1 MAQSAVLAMGRV
13 GAAMVALVLP
23 IALVRTLDPAS
34 VGRYKLFFLM
44 AATLGTLLSFGFPAS
59 LYFFLPRH
67 PQQRRTLILRSMAIL
82 VLGGV
87 VGAIALELGRPLLA
101 SGFHLTE
108 HREVLL
114 AAIYTGVSLPASLLP
129 VLATTD
135 GRMWLATGAIAGFDV
150 MRALA
155 MVGVALRYHRVDLV
169 LAAAAVVATL
179 QVIALALYV
188 TRQPSEPELA
198 RKATDASLAR
208 AQTTYAFS
216 YQGAIVANLIREQAH
231 AYYVAGVV
239 APGAYAIYAVGLL
252 QVPFVGALAQ
262 SLNDVLIVH
271 GSAMHARRET
281 EALVMLWHRA
291 ALGLALLVLPALA
304 ILWVFAPELFRV
316 LFGPIY
322 LASVPVFRVSL
333 LLLPMTV
340 PLLHTMLRATG
351 RTVAAARAEL
361 LTLVVALGTL
371 PILVGRFGTLG
382 AVSSLVAA
390 SLVFQ
395 LSGASVLARELER
408 GVATLLPW
416 RALTLLVV
424 VSASSALGARA
435 LVGALPP
442 AGRLLLGAPIAL
454 AGCIAGSWRAG
465 LVPPEAKARARSLVV
480 RWRHAAASRPQR
492 GRVS

>member
-1 MAQSAVLAMGRV
+1 MGRA
-13 GAAMVALVLP
+13 GAAIVALGLP

-34 VGRYKLFFLM
+34 VGRYKLFFLI
-44 AATLGTLLSFGFPAS
+44 AASLGTLLSFGFPAS
-59 LYFFLPRH
+59 LYFFLPRR
-67 PQQRRTLILRSMAIL
+67 PEQRRMLIARSAAILAFGGLFGAMAIA
-82 VLGGV
+82 V
-87 VGAIALELGRPLLA
+87 GRPLLA
-101 SGFHLTE
+101 SQFHLTD
-108 HREVLL
+108 HREVLF
-114 AAIYTGVSLPASLLP
+114 AAVYVGVSLPASLLP

-135 GRMWLATGAIAGFDV
+135 GRVWLATGAIAGFDV

-155 MVGVALRYHRVDLV
+155 MLAVALRYHRVDLV
-169 LAAAAVVATL
+169 LAAAAVVAVL
-179 QVIALALYV
+179 QDLALAVYV
-188 TRQPSEPELA
+188 IRQRARSEHA
-198 RKATDASLAR
+198 RKASDASLAR
-208 AQTTYAFS
+208 EQTAYALS
-216 YQGAIVANLIREQAH
+216 YQGAIVANLVREQAH

-252 QVPFVGALAQ
+252 QVPFVGAIAQ

-281 EALVMLWHRA
+281 DALVMLWHRA
-291 ALGLALLVLPALA
+291 AMGLALLVLPVFAT
-304 ILWVFAPELFRV
+304 LWVFAPELFRV
-316 LFGPIY
+316 LFGRMY
-322 LASVPVFRVSL
+322 VASVPVFRVSL
-333 LLLPMTV
+333 LLLPMSV

-408 GVATLLPW
+408 SPATLLPW
-416 RALTLLVV
+416 RALTLLVGM
-424 VSASSALGARA
+424 SAFSALAARA
-435 LVGALPP
+435 LVDALPP
-442 AGRLLLGAPIAL
+442 VWRLLIGAPIAL
-454 AGCIAGSWRAG
+454 AGCFGGLWHTG
-465 LVPPEAKARARSLVV
+465 LVPAEAQARARALDV
-480 RWRHAAASRPQR
+480 RWWHAAVSRPQR